1 MLADAY
7 RMGVSW
13 EHRAAARLARAMPR
27 APARG
32 TGRGFGLSRPGR

>member
-13 EHRAAARLARAMPR
+13 EHRAAARLARVIAR

-32 TGRGFGLSRPGR
+32 TGMG